1 MQNYTEEN
9 LVQVPASEVSEG
21 MLALKIGQQVFV
33 PLIQGS
39 KISVNGIVPDQDN
52 NIIVP
57 QYNSVE
63 DNSSDLSITTEST
76 SSQMIVY
83 SVPLTSLSVE
93 HNTGNAH
100 DFTIIFSTS
109 SNFTGFSLTLSQDCY
124 VNKELSLEADK
135 RYIICFDKDTILWTE
150 LTQYQG

>member
-1 MQNYTEEN
+1 MNYTAEN
-9 LVQVPASEVSEG
+9 LIPVPNSEVSEG
-21 MLALKIGQQVFV
+21 MLSFKVGQRTFV

-39 KISVNGIVPDQDN
+39 KISVNGITPDQDN

-57 QYNSVE
+57 QYNSIE
-63 DNSSDLSITTEST
+63 NNNANLSITTEST

-83 SVPLTSLSVE
+83 SVPLTNLNIE
-93 HNTGNAH
+93 HNTENPH

-109 SNFTGFSLTLSQDCY
+109 SNFTGFTLTLSQDCY

-135 RYIICFDKDTILWTE
+135 RYIVCFDKDTILWSE

>member
-1 MQNYTEEN
+1 MNYTAEN
-9 LVQVPASEVSEG
+9 LIPVPTSEVSEG
-21 MLALKIGQQVFV
+21 MLAFKVGPHAFV

-39 KISVNGIVPDQDN
+39 KISVNGITPDQDN

-57 QYNSVE
+57 QYNSIE
-63 DNSSDLSITTEST
+63 NNNSNLSITTEST
-76 SSQMIVY
+76 SSQMVVY
-83 SVPLTSLSVE
+83 SVPLTSLNIE
-93 HNTGNAH
+93 HNTENTH

-109 SNFTGFSLTLSQDCY
+109 SNFTGFSLILTQDCY

-135 RYIICFDKDTILWTE
+135 RYIICFDKDTILWSE

>member
-1 MQNYTEEN
+1 MNYTAEN
-9 LVQVPASEVSEG
+9 LIPVPNSEVSEG
-21 MLALKIGQQVFV
+21 MLAFKVGQRTFV

-39 KISVNGIVPDQDN
+39 KISVNGITPDQDN

-57 QYNSVE
+57 QYNSIE
-63 DNSSDLSITTEST
+63 NNNANLSITTEST

-83 SVPLTSLSVE
+83 SVPLTNLNIE
-93 HNTGNAH
+93 HNTENPH

-109 SNFTGFSLTLSQDCY
+109 SNFTGFTLTLSQDCY

-135 RYIICFDKDTILWTE
+135 RYIVCFDKDTILWSE